1 MTEVASIK
9 DDGYVWTE
17 HRHIMNSKGI
27 VTWVRDDALARNT
40 PGPAVTLDRSGKL
53 HFEGVSNCSV
63 SVLYFIAQR
72 AELLKKA
79 FDDGTLK
86 WKGSEPND

>member
-1 MTEVASIK
+1 MTEVASFK
-9 DDGYVWTE
+9 DDDGHVWTE

-27 VTWVRDDALARNT
+27 ATWERDDEF
-40 PGPAVTLDRSGKL
+40 GAVTLYRSGKL
-53 HFEGVSNCSV
+53 HFEGISSYPV
-63 SVLYFIAQR
+63 SVVHFITQR

-86 WKGSEPND
+86 WKGGVPDD